1 MTLPACRKSATI
13 TIRND
18 TRTVRIETPV
28 KTDTLESFID
38 SLKSALTGYFVDGA
52 VIESIYFFEEKT

>member
-38 SLKSALTGYFVDGA
+38 SLKSALT
-52 VIESIYFFEEKT
+52 VISSTAR